1 MKKQQRI
8 TDVVFIRDMVNEV
21 RNHQNF
27 MSRALICNDLAAFLY
42 RLSLSEK
49 CLTTLLD
56 LLDKDIE
63 HLKKTKNHKAA
74 NNESLDKSST

>member
-8 TDVVFIRDMVNEV
+8 DNLKFIHDMVNEV

-56 LLDKDIE
+56 LLNKEIE
-63 HLKKTKNHKAA
+63 RLKKDE
-74 NNESLDKSST
+74 ESQGGK

>member
-1 MKKQQRI
+1 MKKQQR
-8 TDVVFIRDMVNEV
+8 TADVVFIRDMVNEV

-63 HLKKTKNHKAA
+63 HLKKDE
-74 NNESLDKSST
+74 ESQGGY

>member
-21 RNHQNF
+21 RSHQNF
-27 MSRALICNDLAAFLY
+27 MSRALICDDLTAFLY

-63 HLKKTKNHKAA
+63 RLKKDE
-74 NNESLDKSST
+74 ESQGDK

>member
-1 MKKQQRI
+1 MKKQQCI
-8 TDVVFIRDMVNEV
+8 AYVVFIRDMVNEV

-27 MSRALICNDLAAFLY
+27 MSRALICNDLATFLY

-63 HLKKTKNHKAA
+63 RLKKDE
-74 NNESLDKSST
+74 ESQGGK